1 MTAYL
6 IDDADFPSEAA
17 PPDALPGNADNLLLA
32 GGHGPLARSM
42 PGKSMRLADVV
53 QGLEAKEN
61 GVRNRA
67 HPRETHVWLELRPEG
82 RARERRWEGK
92 HPLICRKRARRRRA
106 KWEKGAM
113 VLKSLLV

>member
-17 PPDALPGNADNLLLA
+17 PPDSLPGNANDLLLA
-32 GGHGPLARSM
+32 GGHGPLACSM
-42 PGKSMRLADVV
+42 PGKSVCLADVV
-53 QGLEAKEN
+53 QGLQAKEN

-82 RARERRWEGK
+82 RARERWREGK
-92 HPLICRKRARRRRA
+92 HPLMCRKRARRRRE
-106 KWEKGAM
+106 KWDKGAM
-113 VLKSLLV
+113 VLKSLFV